1 MKYIPIEEVQEGM
14 VCNQTVYND
23 RGTLLI
29 DRGAVINKAY
39 IEGLKKF
46 DIKRIAIQEKTPEKI
61 AEAAEDIPQASPSLV
76 TQQVI
81 STCGSLLEEIEEYKT
96 VKLKKHFHKM
106 KQVIYSI
113 LEKPFMQ
120 ACLEKEKQEDAL
132 YKHSL
137 RTTLLAIS
145 MGIKKKYSFLNLEY
159 LAMAAMLHDIGMGK
173 QFQEADMEHSF
184 QGFIKVRENLDLDML
199 IALVCLQHHERFDG
213 HGGPLGLGKMQIT
226 EFARLISVADYYDR
240 LIMQKYTPRQ
250 SVFKIIAGK
259 GTLFDPE
266 MVVLFQKVM
275 Y

>member
-106 KQVIYSI
+106 EQVIYSI

-145 MGIKKKYSFLNLEY
+145 MGIKKKVQLFKSRILSYGGHASRYWHGQTISGSGYGAFFSRLYKSPREFGFRYADCTGLS
-159 LAMAAMLHDIGMGK
+159 AA
-173 QFQEADMEHSF
+173 
-184 QGFIKVRENLDLDML
+184 
-199 IALVCLQHHERFDG
+199 
-213 HGGPLGLGKMQIT
+213 P
-226 EFARLISVADYYDR
+226 
-240 LIMQKYTPRQ
+240 
-250 SVFKIIAGK
+250 
-259 GTLFDPE
+259 
-266 MVVLFQKVM
+266 
-275 Y
+275 